1 MLFAEYSTAFFL
13 KRQASRSHKFNI
25 PHSLQECSGLFQV
38 FFLCIPLRE
47 RHTCGHRLLAHA
59 DCVST
64 YSTEVMWSRVIRP
77 TAFWNEKQRSDLSQ
91 RPVIWSGTTWI
102 AIPYRFCM
110 GAQWTARHNESLVS
124 YSDNQRISPSF
135 N

>member
-1 MLFAEYSTAFFL
+1 MNRFFNMLFAEYSTAFFL

-38 FFLCIPLRE
+38 VFLCIPLRE

-77 TAFWNEKQRSDLSQ
+77 TAFWNEKQRDLICLNGLS
-91 RPVIWSGTTWI
+91 SGL
-102 AIPYRFCM
+102 
-110 GAQWTARHNESLVS
+110 GQLGSLS
-124 YSDNQRISPSF
+124 LTGSAWEPSGLPGTMKAL
-135 N
+135 